1 MFALEINP
9 QKDGADGERENPGRS
24 RRKTIKRRG
33 LFLFFFYLVI
43 MGFGNIWTPRERCV
57 SPAQRLLSFG
67 SIQRDTGDWFSPLFF
82 FLFSFLFAF
91 STRCRSLPP
100 LCSLPPTTLLFHS
113 VLSTFPLFVWTLASV
128 YRACLCVCVYGKET
142 IMCKSPDLFSLTR
155 FFL

>member
-33 LFLFFFYLVI
+33 LFLFFLSRHHGFRQHLNPKRTMRQSRATVVVLWFYSARHWGLI
-43 MGFGNIWTPRERCV
+43 
-57 SPAQRLLSFG
+57 LS
-67 SIQRDTGDWFSPLFF
+67 SLF